1 MVVVLVLVVV
11 VVLVLLVVP
20 VVSVAAVFQ
29 GAAFSAVGGRIVT
42 GSTAGG
48 GIVKIFIKM
57 L

>member
-1 MVVVLVLVVV
+1 M
-11 VVLVLLVVP
+11 P

-48 GIVKIFIKM
+48 GIVQIFIKM